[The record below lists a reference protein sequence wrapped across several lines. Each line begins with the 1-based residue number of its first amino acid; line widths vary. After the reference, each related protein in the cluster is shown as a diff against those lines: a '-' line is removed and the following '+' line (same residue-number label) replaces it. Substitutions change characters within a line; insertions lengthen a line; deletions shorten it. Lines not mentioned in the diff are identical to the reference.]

1 MSDKLYKIEQVS
13 NITGLTKRAIR
24 YYEDLHLICPQR
36 TESAY
41 RLYTEEDIE
50 KIKSIVSLKQALA
63 FSLAE
68 IKQALELDQE
78 VENILSEETAS
89 PATINSY
96 IEMIRGQ
103 IKLIEEKVSQLLA
116 TRKKFEDLLMRL
128 SSLGEKVRKEELG

>member
-24 YYEDLHLICPQR
+24 YYEDLNLIRPQR

-50 KIKSIVSLKQALA
+50 KIKRIVSLKKSLA

-78 VENILSEETAS
+78 VENILSGETAS
-89 PATINSY
+89 PANIESY
-96 IEMIRGQ
+96 IEMIRRQ

-128 SSLGEKVRKEELG
+128 SSLEGKVRKEETR

>member
-13 NITGLTKRAIR
+13 NLTGLTKRAIR
-24 YYEDLHLICPQR
+24 YYEDLNLIRPQR

-50 KIKSIVSLKQALA
+50 KIKRIVSLKKSLA

-89 PATINSY
+89 LATINSY
-96 IEMIRGQ
+96 IEMIRRQ
-103 IKLIEEKVSQLLA
+103 IKLIEEKVSQLLV

-128 SSLGEKVRKEELG
+128 SSLEEKVRKEETR

>member
-13 NITGLTKRAIR
+13 NLTGLTKRAIR
-24 YYEDLHLICPQR
+24 YYEDLNLIRPR
-36 TESAY
+36 RAESAY

-50 KIKSIVSLKQALA
+50 KIKRIVSLKKSLA

-89 PATINSY
+89 LATINSY
-96 IEMIRGQ
+96 IEMIRRQ
-103 IKLIEEKVSQLLA
+103 IKLIEEKVSQLLV
-116 TRKKFEDLLMRL
+116 TRKNLRIC
-128 SSLGEKVRKEELG
+128 

>member
-24 YYEDLHLICPQR
+24 YYEDLNLIRPQR

-50 KIKSIVSLKQALA
+50 KIKRIVSLKKSLA

-78 VENILSEETAS
+78 VENILSGETAS
-89 PATINSY
+89 PANIDSY
-96 IEMIRGQ
+96 IEMIRRQ

-128 SSLGEKVRKEELG
+128 SSLEGKVRKEETR

>member
-24 YYEDLHLICPQR
+24 YYEDLNLIRPQR

-50 KIKSIVSLKQALA
+50 KIKRIVSLKKSLA

-78 VENILSEETAS
+78 VENILSGETAS
-89 PATINSY
+89 PANIDSY
-96 IEMIRGQ
+96 IEMIRRQ

-128 SSLGEKVRKEELG
+128 SSLEEKVRKEETR

>member
-24 YYEDLHLICPQR
+24 YYEDLNLIRPQR

-50 KIKSIVSLKQALA
+50 KIKRIVSLKKSLA

-78 VENILSEETAS
+78 VENILSGETAS
-89 PATINSY
+89 PANIDSY
-96 IEMIRGQ
+96 IEMIRRQ